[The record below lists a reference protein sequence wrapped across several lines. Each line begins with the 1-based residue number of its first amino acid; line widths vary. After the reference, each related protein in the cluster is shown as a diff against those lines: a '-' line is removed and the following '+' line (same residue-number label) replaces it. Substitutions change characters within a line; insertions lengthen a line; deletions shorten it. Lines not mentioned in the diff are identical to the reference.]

1 MNNIFILIVNLTS
14 FIWRTIPSPLRRFL
28 IKSILVI
35 DTRGSN
41 PVNGLKQSFFYR
53 DVIDWIINERAIVY
67 GNGIH
72 PKHDLTKYHQF
83 FINEIR
89 DGDSVLDV
97 GCGYGAV
104 ARSIANTFP
113 SSHVVGIDS
122 SSERLTQAIN
132 SEKFSNLSYI
142 QADVLHYKFQN
153 KFDVVVLSN
162 VLEHIDDRVAF
173 LKQLIKSTRASRMLI
188 RVPLFER
195 DWQMPMRKKIGV
207 NYFSDDDHK
216 IEHTISEFDH
226 EVDDA
231 GLKISKKYLIWG
243 EIWAICTTQ

>member
-1 MNNIFILIVNLTS
+1 MKKLFSFIVNLLA
-14 FIWRTIPSPLRRFL
+14 FFWQVIPLPLRRFF

-41 PVNGLKQSFFYR
+41 PVNGLRQSFFYR

-67 GNGIH
+67 GGGIH
-72 PKHDLTKYHQF
+72 PKHNLTKYHQF
-83 FINEIR
+83 FIDEIR

-104 ARSIANTFP
+104 ARSIASKFS
-113 SSHVVGIDS
+113 SSHVVGIDL
-122 SSERLTQAIN
+122 SSERLIQAIN

-142 QADVLHYKFQN
+142 HADVLNYKFEN

-162 VLEHIDDRVAF
+162 VLEHIDNRIAF
-173 LKQLIKSTRASRMLI
+173 LRQLIKSTEAIKVLI

-195 DWQMPMRKKIGV
+195 DWQIPMRKKIGV
-207 NYFSDDDHK
+207 NYFSDNDHK
-216 IEHTISEFDH
+216 IEHTISQFES
-226 EVDDA
+226 EVNDA
-231 GLKISKKYLIWG
+231 NLIISKKYLIWG
-243 EIWAICTTQ
+243 EIWAVCTTH